1 MSNEIYGR
9 YTVVELQYFDNLKK
23 LNPIDVSLDSN
34 SLINELFK
42 YKKYKYWFIIR
53 NLLFSLSIKNDT
65 KVIFMSRDA
74 LKNANE
80 EFINSKL
87 YRSLGVVY
95 LIEVKNLDLIK
106 GNWKSAS
113 VIFSDSENILLLDL
127 VHKMFLI
134 Y

>member
-1 MSNEIYGR
+1 
-9 YTVVELQYFDNLKK
+9 
-23 LNPIDVSLDSN
+23 
-34 SLINELFK
+34 
-42 YKKYKYWFIIR
+42 
-53 NLLFSLSIKNDT
+53 
-65 KVIFMSRDA
+65 MSRDA

-95 LIEVKNLDLIK
+95 LIKVKNLDLIK
-106 GNWKSAS
+106 GNSKSAS

>member
-1 MSNEIYGR
+1 MDHKIENCE
-9 YTVVELQYFDNLKK
+9 N
-23 LNPIDVSLDSN
+23 LNPIEISLDSN